1 MNETQA
7 PFVPHKTIELITG
20 RVQFAAQ
27 RRMLRGMG
35 IKFIES
41 PNGRPLV
48 HGEELSRHALSA
60 QPRQTIRNGNSG
72 AN

>member
-1 MNETQA
+1 MNETQS
-7 PFVPHKTIELITG
+7 PFLPHKTIELITG

-27 RRMLRGMG
+27 RRMLMVMG

-48 HGEELSRHALSA
+48 HEEEISRHALSG
-60 QPRQTIRNGNSG
+60 PTR
-72 AN
+72 